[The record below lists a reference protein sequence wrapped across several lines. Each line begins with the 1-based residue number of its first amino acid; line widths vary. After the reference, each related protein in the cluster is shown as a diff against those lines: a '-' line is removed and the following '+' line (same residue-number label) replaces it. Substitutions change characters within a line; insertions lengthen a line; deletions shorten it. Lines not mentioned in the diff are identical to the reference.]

1 MNPEIHRLLHE
12 DRARQLRTE
21 AASFALRPASG
32 DLRSR
37 LGWTLV
43 EWGLRL
49 VQGAPRRSP
58 RIA

>member
-1 MNPEIHRLLHE
+1 MHPDIHRLLHE

-21 AASFALRPASG
+21 AATFALRPAPAA
-32 DLRSR
+32 LRSR

-49 VQGAPRRSP
+49 VQEAPQRSP

>member
-12 DRARQLRTE
+12 DRARQLQAE
-21 AASFALRPASG
+21 AASFTPGQATAT
-32 DLRSR
+32 LRSR

-43 EWGLRL
+43 ACGLRL
-49 VQGAPRRSP
+49 VQGAPQRSA